1 MVKRVYIEIFWKE
14 THILYIAYSLR
25 TNPPPKKKNEG
36 KDTHTKNMDLKGTN
50 CLSAPDVW
58 ASAKPKKKRVL

>member
-1 MVKRVYIEIFWKE
+1 M
-14 THILYIAYSLR
+14 
-25 TNPPPKKKNEG
+25 TNPPPKKKMKE
-36 KDTHTKNMDLKGTN
+36 KTHKKNMDLKGTN